1 MVPPTTRELRA
12 ARAVEGAWILDQL
25 ARLEKELA
33 SERSSDP
40 PPRPVPT
47 PVHRTPVRAP
57 PLAPSVVADPPRF
70 GAYSPYLE
78 ERLSAS
84 RRAVLGLA
92 RELREVAERSR
103 TLEQSL
109 QSIERELDRAAQEAA
124 FVRADAELPEL
135 GGEEPG
141 SEGIAGRGEDFLEED
156 VVEITAPVPP
166 LRRTPADLRAEAA
179 SLEAGRY
186 GEFTVARYNRTMGDL
201 QARRRTV
208 ARGVLVAAT
217 AISLVLVTLA
227 LLAHEP
233 QPPLWLAVLPVIW
246 LVPVP
251 FFVLSFRGTHRV
263 LRRTRFDLPEGR

>member
-1 MVPPTTRELRA
+1 
-12 ARAVEGAWILDQL
+12 
-25 ARLEKELA
+25 
-33 SERSSDP
+33 
-40 PPRPVPT
+40 
-47 PVHRTPVRAP
+47 
-57 PLAPSVVADPPRF
+57 
-70 GAYSPYLE
+70 
-78 ERLSAS
+78 
-84 RRAVLGLA
+84 VLGLA

-103 TLEQSL
+103 TLEHAL

-124 FVRADAELPEL
+124 FVRAHSEAPEPAW
-135 GGEEPG
+135 EEPEPDENAEP
-141 SEGIAGRGEDFLEED
+141 SDDLFEANEVGR
-156 VVEITAPVPP
+156 TAPISE
-166 LRRTPADLRAEAA
+166 LRRSPADLRAEAA
-179 SLEAGRY
+179 SLEAARY

-227 LLAHEP
+227 ILAHEP

-246 LVPVP
+246 MVPVP